1 MSYTSKQTKNSPF
14 LKVRRN
20 ITSMP
25 EMADLLNEEGS
36 TGFGTYMMIL
46 IYLTKCDNCVG
57 LYNKSS
63 LRSLSAEAHKSSS
76 YIRNIINNY
85 GLFVVE
91 DKVFYSQELCQTLNI
106 DFTVNSESKED
117 ESELNHSSNSNETD
131 VRSSS
136 NSKCNTSKKDAN
148 ELNSNRIENDSKLNH
163 KSIQN
168 ESRLNHESIRN
179 QRNGNKHNTYTHA
192 QPREDI
198 DIDIDKDNRYNDS
211 ETTATAVVKAAAP
224 SVFLTKM
231 NSIFDD
237 ENWLKTLEGQT
248 GIKLFSD
255 LTIRKQLISWF
266 DKRLIMSACN
276 EEQGYKPRDAKKYLR
291 NLLISGRKTRNEF
304 NELLKRNREKSKR
317 KALLSPP
324 DNRTSG
330 PSEYETVVDGVR
342 YARQKESVPMSAPP
356 QDHVY
361 RRWSCIRNEW
371 VAPDQWNFEMEMMAR
386 KRLGMPDKLLI
397 Q

>member
-1 MSYTSKQTKNSPF
+1 MNYTSKQTKNSPF

-63 LRSLSAEAHKSSS
+63 LRSLSVEAHKSLS
-76 YIRNIINNY
+76 YICNIINNY
-85 GLFVVE
+85 GLFVVD
-91 DKVFYSQELCQTLNI
+91 DKIFYSQELCQTLNI
-106 DFTVNSESKED
+106 DFTVNSSSED
-117 ESELNHSSNSNETD
+117 ELELKH
-131 VRSSS
+131 SS
-136 NSKCNTSKKDAN
+136 NSKCKTSNYTSKKGAN
-148 ELNSNRIENDSKLNH
+148 ELTSNPIENDSKLNH
-163 KSIQN
+163 KSNQN

-198 DIDIDKDNRYNDS
+198 DIDKDNDS

-224 SVFLTKM
+224 SDFLTKM

-255 LTIRKQLISWF
+255 MTIRKQLICWF

-291 NLLISGRKTRNEF
+291 NLLLPGRKTQNEF
-304 NELLKRNREKSKR
+304 NELVRRGIERAKR
-317 KALLSPP
+317 KLLM
-324 DNRTSG
+324 NQQEEKTSG
-330 PSEYETVVDGVR
+330 PSEYETVVNGVR
-342 YARQKESVPMSAPP
+342 YARRKESVPMSAPP
-356 QDHVY
+356 QESVY
-361 RRWSCIRNEW
+361 RRWSCIRNKW
-371 VAPDQWNFEMEMMAR
+371 VAPDSWDFEEEMIAR
-386 KRLGMPDKLLI
+386 RRLGMPDKLLI

>member
-46 IYLTKCDNCVG
+46 IYLTKCNNCVG
-57 LYNKSS
+57 LYNKST

-91 DKVFYSQELCQTLNI
+91 DKIFYSQELCQTLNI
-106 DFTVNSESKED
+106 DFTVNSSSSED
-117 ESELNHSSNSNETD
+117 EPEPKHSSNSK
-131 VRSSS
+131 R
-136 NSKCNTSKKDAN
+136 KTSKKDAN

-179 QRNGNKHNTYTHA
+179 QRNGNKHYTYTHA

-198 DIDIDKDNRYNDS
+198 DIDIDIDKDKKYSSFTTTNIKSDDVNANVGSSSDS
-211 ETTATAVVKAAAP
+211 IKKSFADADWVKSISGVTALDLTDKTVADACMEWFGMQCKAKGK
-224 SVFLTKM
+224 T
-231 NSIFDD
+231 FDTD
-237 ENWLKTLEGQT
+237 ENARWY
-248 GIKLFSD
+248 F
-255 LTIRKQLISWF
+255 
-266 DKRLIMSACN
+266 C
-276 EEQGYKPRDAKKYLR
+276 
-291 NLLISGRKTRNEF
+291 NLLQQGRKTREAF
-304 NELLKRNREKSKR
+304 DEYYKQYKYDEMVR
-317 KALLSPP
+317 KTAMECCEDDYYDYKESGRRYDSHHQIIPP
-324 DNRTSG
+324 DAPRQIDPNTIWSWIKLEFIPVGDFRMDPEMAARSKYYD
-330 PSEYETVVDGVR
+330 EY
-342 YARQKESVPMSAPP
+342 
-356 QDHVY
+356 
-361 RRWSCIRNEW
+361 
-371 VAPDQWNFEMEMMAR
+371 
-386 KRLGMPDKLLI
+386 KRIHNMK
-397 Q
+397 

>member
-1 MSYTSKQTKNSPF
+1 MCNTSQLTKNSPF
-14 LKVRRN
+14 IKVRRN
-20 ITSMP
+20 IAELP
-25 EMADLLNEEGS
+25 EMFDLLTEEGS

-46 IYLTKCDNCVG
+46 LYLTKCPDCIGFYCNET
-57 LYNKSS
+57 
-63 LRSLSAEAHKSSS
+63 LRALSARAHKSSS

-85 GLFVVE
+85 DLFIV
-91 DKVFYSQELCQTLNI
+91 DGNVFYSTQLCTSLNI
-106 DFTVNSESKED
+106 DYTVNSESTED
-117 ESELNHSSNSNETD
+117 EPELKHSSNSKRNT
-131 VRSSS
+131 SNYASKKNAS
-136 NSKCNTSKKDAN
+136 KLNSKSIKNDSKMNSKSFQN
-148 ELNSNRIENDSKLNH
+148 ESKLNH
-163 KSIQN
+163 
-168 ESRLNHESIRN
+168 ESFQN
-179 QRNGNKHNTYTHA
+179 QRNANMHNTYTHA
-192 QPREDI
+192 QPRE

-291 NLLISGRKTRNEF
+291 NLLLPGRKTQNEF
-304 NELLKRNREKSKR
+304 NDLVRRGIERAKR
-317 KALLSPP
+317 KQLINPQEEQ
-324 DNRTSG
+324 TSG
-330 PSEYETVVDGVR
+330 PSEYETVVNGVR
-342 YARQKESVPMSAPP
+342 YARRKESVPMSAPP
-356 QDHVY
+356 QVY
-361 RRWSCIRNEW
+361 VCRRWSCIRNAW
-371 VAPDQWNFEMEMMAR
+371 VAPDSWDFEEEMIAR
-386 KRLGMPDKLLI
+386 RRLGMPDKLLI

>member
-1 MSYTSKQTKNSPF
+1 MCNTSQLTKNSPF
-14 LKVRRN
+14 IKVRRN
-20 ITSMP
+20 IAELP
-25 EMADLLNEEGS
+25 EMFDLLTEEGS

-46 IYLTKCDNCVG
+46 LYLTKCPDCIGFYCNET
-57 LYNKSS
+57 
-63 LRSLSAEAHKSSS
+63 LRALSARAHKSSS

-85 GLFVVE
+85 GLFVV
-91 DKVFYSQELCQTLNI
+91 DGNVFYSTQLCTSLNI
-106 DFTVNSESKED
+106 DYTVNSESTED
-117 ESELNHSSNSNETD
+117 EPKLKHSSNSK
-131 VRSSS
+131 R
-136 NSKCNTSKKDAN
+136 NTSNYTSPKNAP
-148 ELNSNRIENDSKLNH
+148 ELNSKSIQNDSKMNH
-163 KSIQN
+163 KSFQN
-168 ESRLNHESIRN
+168 ESRLNHESIQN

-198 DIDIDKDNRYNDS
+198 DIDKDIDNVS

-291 NLLISGRKTRNEF
+291 NLLLPGRKTQNEF
-304 NELLKRNREKSKR
+304 NDLVRRGIERAKR
-317 KALLSPP
+317 KLLM
-324 DNRTSG
+324 NQQEEQTSG
-330 PSEYETVVDGVR
+330 PSEYETVVNGVR
-342 YARQKESVPMSAPP
+342 YARRKESVPMSAPP
-356 QDHVY
+356 QESVY
-361 RRWSCIRNEW
+361 RRWSCIRNKW
-371 VAPDQWNFEMEMMAR
+371 VAPDCWDFEEEMIAR
-386 KRLGMPDKLLI
+386 RRLGMPDRLLI

>member
-1 MSYTSKQTKNSPF
+1 MCNTSQLTKNSPF
-14 LKVRRN
+14 IKVRRN
-20 ITSMP
+20 ITELP
-25 EMADLLNEEGS
+25 EMTDLLSEEGS
-36 TGFGTYMMIL
+36 TGFGTYMIIL
-46 IYLTKCDNCVG
+46 LYLTRCPNCIG
-57 LYNKSS
+57 SYCNNT
-63 LRSLSAEAHKSSS
+63 LRRLSATAHKSAN
-76 YIRNIINNY
+76 YIQHIINNY
-85 GLFVVE
+85 DLFVI
-91 DKVFYSQELCQTLNI
+91 DGKHFYSTQLCATLNI

-117 ESELNHSSNSNETD
+117 ALKL
-131 VRSSS
+131 
-136 NSKCNTSKKDAN
+136 NSKSIKNDSKMNSKSFQN
-148 ELNSNRIENDSKLNH
+148 ESKLNH
-163 KSIQN
+163 
-168 ESRLNHESIRN
+168 ESFQN
-179 QRNGNKHNTYTHA
+179 QRNANMHNTYTHA

-291 NLLISGRKTRNEF
+291 NLLLPGRKTQNEF
-304 NELLKRNREKSKR
+304 NDLVRRGIERAKR
-317 KALLSPP
+317 KLLM
-324 DNRTSG
+324 NQQEEQTSG
-330 PSEYETVVDGVR
+330 PSEYETVVNGVR
-342 YARQKESVPMSAPP
+342 YARRKESVPMSAPP
-356 QDHVY
+356 QESVY
-361 RRWSCIRNEW
+361 RRWSCIRNKW
-371 VAPDQWNFEMEMMAR
+371 VAPDCWDFEEEMIAR
-386 KRLGMPDKLLI
+386 RRLGMPDKLLI